1 MPDNDR
7 REEIEAAERP
17 EERREGGTATK
28 TRPSPPQRK
37 NLPPYRVLLHND
49 SVSDMGEVVDTIC
62 DLTPLK
68 RQDAVTRMLE
78 AHNTGVALLLVTHKE
93 RAELY
98 REQFHSK
105 RLKVSIEAAD

>member
-1 MPDNDR
+1 MPDN
-7 REEIEAAERP
+7 
-17 EERREGGTATK
+17 ERRDDRERVPEGEGATATK
-28 TRPSPPQRK
+28 ARPAPPERK

-49 SVSDMGEVVDTIC
+49 RVNDMGSVVDTIC
-62 DLTPLK
+62 ELTPLR
-68 RQDAVTRMLE
+68 RQDAVVRMLE
-78 AHNTGVALLLVTHKE
+78 AHNTGVSLLLVTHKE